1 MKKET
6 ATIVTHSELHGE
18 PVMSNG
24 MWLCRLHHAVV
35 QPVAFHL
42 QMREEFP
49 DPTPGRL
56 TRPRYGLRPIIA
68 LGSSQF
74 GRGRMTRSTVIPEL

>member
-6 ATIVTHSELHGE
+6 ATIVTRSELHGE

-24 MWLCRLHHAVV
+24 MWLCRLDHAAV
-35 QPVAFHL
+35 QSVAFLHL
-42 QMREEFP
+42 LREEVS

-68 LGSSQF
+68 FGSSQF
-74 GRGRMTRSTVIPEL
+74 GRGRMTR